1 MEFMTTEQLEDAHR
15 TIINGLAALDK
26 AEPRLKKADLERAQN
41 SRRILQRRLGY
52 IEGDLDMARGRRAR
66 A

>member
-26 AEPRLKKADLERAQN
+26 AEPGLKKADRERAQN
-41 SRRILQRRLGY
+41 SRRFLQRRLGC